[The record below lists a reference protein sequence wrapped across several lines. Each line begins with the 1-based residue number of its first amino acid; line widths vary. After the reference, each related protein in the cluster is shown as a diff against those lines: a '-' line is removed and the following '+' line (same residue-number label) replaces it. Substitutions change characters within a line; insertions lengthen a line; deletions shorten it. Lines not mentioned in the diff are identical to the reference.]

1 MAKTI
6 VIGSAEG
13 TRIPF
18 LRGILTRSLQ
28 NLGLGFSA
36 AYSLASNV
44 RDELSD
50 VEEITSDQL
59 RERVAKHLERE
70 YSASM
75 AARYRTYKKPT
86 GEILVESAD
95 GQLSAF
101 SRAQTRQV
109 LETCGL
115 NVDQSID
122 IVARL
127 NEHLVRRKFTTVSA
141 ERLRAMIRRYLRQAV
156 GEEVAHR
163 YAVWTSFLRS
173 GHPLIVLI
181 GGTAG
186 CGKSTITTELANRLE
201 IVRTVSTDMLREVMR
216 VMLPKRLLPVL
227 YKSSFNAWKVLP
239 AAAHHLAEPKNL
251 LAEGYYAQAE
261 LVSVAC
267 EAVMQR
273 ARRERVSLIVEGVH
287 VHPSLLD
294 EITTDDS
301 ITVIMVTLAVLKRK
315 ELRRRI
321 RGRGGEAPQ
330 RRAQRYLE
338 NFESIWRLQSQ
349 LLSEADRVG
358 VPIIANEDKEAT
370 LQQIMAVIVDQLS
383 KGLEP
388 QVPDVNG

>member
-28 NLGLGFSA
+28 NLGLSFGA
-36 AYSLASNV
+36 AYALASDV
-44 RDELSD
+44 RDELGE

-59 RERVAKHLERE
+59 RQHVARHLERE
-70 YSASM
+70 YSATM
-75 AARYRTYKKPT
+75 ARRYRTYQKAT
-86 GEILVESAD
+86 DEILVEGAD
-95 GQLSAF
+95 GQLTAF
-101 SRAQTRQV
+101 SRAQTRRV

-127 NEHLVRRKFTTVSA
+127 NEHLIRRKFKSISA
-141 ERLRAMIRRYLRQAV
+141 ERLRALIRRYLRRAA
-156 GEEVAHR
+156 GEDVAQR
-163 YAVWTSFLRS
+163 YAVWTSFARS
-173 GHPLIVLI
+173 GRPLIILI

-186 CGKSTITTELANRLE
+186 CGKSTISTELANRLE

-227 YKSSFNAWKVLP
+227 YKSSFNAWEVLP

-267 EAVMQR
+267 EAVVQR
-273 ARRERVSLIVEGVH
+273 AHRERVSLIVEGVH

-294 EITTDDS
+294 EMTTDDS
-301 ITVIMVTLAVLKRK
+301 VTVVMVTLAVLKRK

-321 RGRGGEAPQ
+321 KGRGSDAPQ
-330 RRAQRYLE
+330 RRAQRYLQ
-338 NFESIWRLQSQ
+338 NFDSIWRLQSQ
-349 LLSEADRVG
+349 LLSEADRTG
-358 VPIIANEDKEAT
+358 VPIIANDEKEAT
-370 LQQIMAVIVDQLS
+370 VQQIMAVIVEQLS
-383 KGLEP
+383 KSMAAQTPHMTG
-388 QVPDVNG
+388 